1 MDPTTF
7 RMRYLLGILVAA
19 VITAAALRH
28 LLHVYAGFTRIE
40 IFIGALLATISVFL
54 AAYLFRLARRR

>member
-1 MDPTTF
+1 
-7 RMRYLLGILVAA
+7 MRYLLGILVAA
-19 VITAAALRH
+19 VIMAAALRH